1 MTSTDVLAADLISIL
16 LPFTEPFQAT
26 ATRFRNSLAG
36 EEETFPRVC
45 ELHNTLDLLAASKSP
60 VADLWGLRGGGGG
73 GGGAG
78 KRTPGG
84 ADANK
89 DAEDLLS
96 FMLHAEFVL
105 FDLYKEYNLSLNPS
119 LAHWVGI
126 CREFDKYARDH
137 AESNAEW
144 GLRERVLKI
153 RAAFV
158 KGILG
163 DQGVKVFM

>member
-16 LPFTEPFQAT
+16 LSFTEPFQAT
-26 ATRFRNSLAG
+26 ATRFRSSLAG

-60 VADLWGLRGGGGG
+60 VTDLWGLRGGPGG
-73 GGGAG
+73 
-78 KRTPGG
+78 RTPGG

-105 FDLYKEYNLSLNPS
+105 FDLYKEYNISLNPS

-163 DQGVKVFM
+163 DQGVKVFI